1 MADVRKETDNNEEQA
16 KSNIESLKGR
26 IIATN
31 KLYKYLTSA
40 KKDAEEKAK
49 KITSLN
55 NSLEEAQKMID
66 TRDKEY
72 KSLEAK
78 YNQLLASSGDDP
90 VELQNKIQSLQQA
103 ILTLTQE
110 KQKAESAVSSN
121 TIYIKQLEAQC
132 ESLRETSGKKTQG
145 SAKQNA
151 EIKRLQQ
158 ELKTKT
164 QEVQELKEQLEEE
177 REQKDKAEDELMELQ
192 INHEMVNTKQKE
204 TNDELQEFKQK
215 YETLDNE
222 LNQLKDAYDKLQTK
236 LIMAEKAATE
246 ATAKAEALSH
256 ASQPIYNDSSLKEQL
271 QAAKAE
277 LKLSK
282 FENEFLRNQ
291 IKSMYINQEKSS
303 NQLSDEETTT
313 TTHDLSFSSTTS
325 TPVQP
330 PKPIQQRPL
339 VTSHNKSPASSA
351 IPPALPS
358 SFVNRNETSSKT
370 QQALPSPVRKPL
382 LKSTPIRSPVVQP
395 TTRPLSL
402 SRTTTPSTPLTPST
416 PIPKEQ
422 IDKTAYRVTG
432 LIPPPP
438 IISSTLTKP
447 TTSNS
452 SKSKLEKFANS
463 RNPSKLI
470 GSNPTPVSKKRPS
483 KTVDVSELP
492 ESKKQKQDN
501 KYLKIADQSVNT
513 KYTLPSHIDISHELE
528 PILSEIDA
536 CYEKIKSAANPSELS
551 DTTFGIPGGLR
562 ISVPGTV
569 DKREKLYAWLLW
581 ALVHENTEAYD
592 KVLKALSAIVAERI
606 QSTKSQTILMRYV
619 RLVSILCKEHGDL
632 SRMRVICFDI
642 VRYSKCVANTT
653 ACLLNIA
660 CIYNESISLIE
671 QQQQQRQPWELQT
684 VICSALAHMV
694 NASHNKTVK
703 ETYSRLVTLC
713 QWSSPHDIVPLQSVI
728 SQAAITMKSSDF
740 KELYNK
746 NKAAFKQQTFCI
758 IKSLELAFSTINN
771 WTTIYNDFIR
781 NTLWPMIGDEVL
793 DGLCLELLGVLG
805 SLGVGEGTAGH
816 DKSGVMVL
824 LHKLM
829 SVLKADLSPDMKH
842 LQYSAVHGATL
853 LSRNKPEY
861 LKSIQKWLDDN
872 KAKK

>member
-1 MADVRKETDNNEEQA
+1 MADVRKETDNNEEQT
-16 KSNIESLKGR
+16 KSTIESLKGR

-40 KKDAEEKAK
+40 KQDAEEKAK
-49 KITSLN
+49 KIASLN
-55 NSLEEAQKMID
+55 NSLEEAQRIID

-72 KSLEAK
+72 KSLETK

-132 ESLRETSGKKTQG
+132 ESLRETSGKKTHG

-177 REQKDKAEDELMELQ
+177 REQKDKVEDELMELQ

-215 YETLDNE
+215 YETLDSE
-222 LNQLKDAYDKLQTK
+222 FNQLKDAYGKLQTK

-246 ATAKAEALSH
+246 AIAKAEAASH

-271 QAAKAE
+271 QTAKAE

-291 IKSMYINQEKSS
+291 IKSMYINQEKSG

-330 PKPIQQRPL
+330 PKPIQKRSL
-339 VTSHNKSPASSA
+339 VTPHKKSPASSA

-358 SFVNRNETSSKT
+358 SLVNSNETSSKT
-370 QQALPSPVRKPL
+370 QQALPPPVSKPL
-382 LKSTPIRSPVVQP
+382 LKLTPTRSPVVQP
-395 TTRPLSL
+395 ATTPLSL
-402 SRTTTPSTPLTPST
+402 SRTTTPPTSSTPST
-416 PIPKEQ
+416 SIPKEQ

-438 IISSTLTKP
+438 IIPPPPTKP

-463 RNPSKLI
+463 RNPSRLI

-492 ESKKQKQDN
+492 EPKKQKQDS

-513 KYTLPSHIDISHELE
+513 KYTLPSHIDLSHELE
-528 PILSEIDA
+528 SILSEIDA

-581 ALVHENTEAYD
+581 ALIHENTEAYD

-606 QSTKSQTILMRYV
+606 QSTKPQTILMRYM
-619 RLVSILCKEHGDL
+619 RLVSILCKEHDDL

-653 ACLLNIA
+653 ACLLNVA

-671 QQQQQRQPWELQT
+671 QQQQQQRQPWELQT
-684 VICSALAHMV
+684 VICSAVAHMV

-703 ETYSRLVTLC
+703 ETYSRIVTLC
-713 QWSSPHDIVPLQSVI
+713 QWASPHDIVPLQSVI
-728 SQAAITMKSSDF
+728 SQVAITMKSPNF
-740 KELYNK
+740 KELHNK
-746 NKAAFKQQTFCI
+746 NKAAFKQQMFCI

-805 SLGVGEGTAGH
+805 SLGVGEGAAGH

-829 SVLKADLSPDMKH
+829 SVLKADLSPGRCH
-842 LQYSAVHGATL
+842 
-853 LSRNKPEY
+853 
-861 LKSIQKWLDDN
+861 
-872 KAKK
+872 

>member
-1 MADVRKETDNNEEQA
+1 MANVRKETDNNEEQT
-16 KSNIESLKGR
+16 KSTIESLKGR

-40 KKDAEEKAK
+40 KKGKILFYYCSLFNRAFSLDAEEKAK
-49 KITSLN
+49 KIASLN

-177 REQKDKAEDELMELQ
+177 REQKDKVEDELMELQ

-222 LNQLKDAYDKLQTK
+222 FNQLKDAYGKLQTK

-246 ATAKAEALSH
+246 ATAKAEAVSH
-256 ASQPIYNDSSLKEQL
+256 ASQSVYNDSSLKEQL
-271 QAAKAE
+271 QTAKAE

-282 FENEFLRNQ
+282 FENEFLRSQ
-291 IKSMYINQEKSS
+291 IKSMYINQEKNG

-313 TTHDLSFSSTTS
+313 TTHDLSFSSTAS

-330 PKPIQQRPL
+330 PKPIQKRPL
-339 VTSHNKSPASSA
+339 VTPHNKLPASSA

-358 SFVNRNETSSKT
+358 SLVNRNETSSKT
-370 QQALPSPVRKPL
+370 QQALPSPVHQPL
-382 LKSTPIRSPVVQP
+382 LKSTPTRSPVVQP
-395 TTRPLSL
+395 TTKPLSL
-402 SRTTTPSTPLTPST
+402 SRTTTPPTPLTPPTS
-416 PIPKEQ
+416 IPKEQ

-438 IISSTLTKP
+438 IIPPTLTKS
-447 TTSNS
+447 TASNS
-452 SKSKLEKFANS
+452 SRSKLEKFANS
-463 RNPSKLI
+463 RNPSRLI

-492 ESKKQKQDN
+492 EPKKQKQDN

-513 KYTLPSHIDISHELE
+513 KYTLPSHIDLSHELE

-592 KVLKALSAIVAERI
+592 KVLKTLSAIVAERI
-606 QSTKSQTILMRYV
+606 QLTKSQTILMRYV

-671 QQQQQRQPWELQT
+671 QQQQRQPWELQT

-703 ETYSRLVTLC
+703 ETYSRLVALC
-713 QWSSPHDIVPLQSVI
+713 QWSSPHDIVPLQSII
-728 SQAAITMKSSDF
+728 SQVAITMKSPDF

-829 SVLKADLSPDMKH
+829 SVLKADLSPGRCH
-842 LQYSAVHGATL
+842 SGT
-853 LSRNKPEY
+853 SINKRLTY
-861 LKSIQKWLDDN
+861 
-872 KAKK
+872 

>member
-1 MADVRKETDNNEEQA
+1 MADVRKETDSNEEQT
-16 KSNIESLKGR
+16 KSTIESLKSR

-40 KKDAEEKAK
+40 K
-49 KITSLN
+49 
-55 NSLEEAQKMID
+55 Q
-66 TRDKEY
+66 
-72 KSLEAK
+72 
-78 YNQLLASSGDDP
+78 GDNP
-90 VELQNKIQSLQQA
+90 VELQNKIQSLQQT

-158 ELKTKT
+158 ELMTKT

-177 REQKDKAEDELMELQ
+177 REQKDKVEDELMELQ

-204 TNDELQEFKQK
+204 TNDELQEFKKK

-222 LNQLKDAYDKLQTK
+222 FNQLKDAYGKLQTK

-246 ATAKAEALSH
+246 ATAKAEAASH

-291 IKSMYINQEKSS
+291 IKSMYINQEKNGS
-303 NQLSDEETTT
+303 QLSDEETTT
-313 TTHDLSFSSTTS
+313 TTHDLSFSSAAS

-330 PKPIQQRPL
+330 SKPIQKRPL
-339 VTSHNKSPASSA
+339 VTSQNKSPASSA
-351 IPPALPS
+351 IPSALPS
-358 SFVNRNETSSKT
+358 SLVNSNETSSKT

-382 LKSTPIRSPVVQP
+382 LKSTHTKSPVVQP
-395 TTRPLSL
+395 TTKPLSL
-402 SRTTTPSTPLTPST
+402 SQTTTPPTPLTSST
-416 PIPKEQ
+416 SIPKEQ

-438 IISSTLTKP
+438 IIPPTPTKL

-452 SKSKLEKFANS
+452 SRSKLEKFANS

-483 KTVDVSELP
+483 TTVDVSELP
-492 ESKKQKQDN
+492 EPKKQKQDN

-513 KYTLPSHIDISHELE
+513 KYTLPSHIDLSHELE
-528 PILSEIDA
+528 SILSEIDA

-562 ISVPGTV
+562 ISVP
-569 DKREKLYAWLLW
+569 
-581 ALVHENTEAYD
+581 EAYD
-592 KVLKALSAIVAERI
+592 KMLKALSAIVAERI
-606 QSTKSQTILMRYV
+606 QSTKPQTTLMRYI

-632 SRMRVICFDI
+632 SRMRVVCFDI

-653 ACLLNIA
+653 ACLLNVA
-660 CIYNESISLIE
+660 CIYNESISLIG
-671 QQQQQRQPWELQT
+671 QQQRQPWELQT
-684 VICSALAHMV
+684 VICSAVAHMV

-703 ETYSRLVTLC
+703 ETYSRIVTLC

-728 SQAAITMKSSDF
+728 SQVAITMKSPDF
-740 KELYNK
+740 KELYSK

-805 SLGVGEGTAGH
+805 SLGVGEGAAGH

-842 LQYSAVHGATL
+842 LQYSALHGAIL

-872 KAKK
+872 NNKAKK

>member
-1 MADVRKETDNNEEQA
+1 MADVRKETDSNEEQT
-16 KSNIESLKGR
+16 KSTIESLKSR

-40 KKDAEEKAK
+40 KQDAEEKAK
-49 KITSLN
+49 KIASLN
-55 NSLEEAQKMID
+55 NSLEEALKMID

-72 KSLEAK
+72 KSLETK

-90 VELQNKIQSLQQA
+90 VELQNKIQSLQQT

-158 ELKTKT
+158 ELMTKT

-177 REQKDKAEDELMELQ
+177 REQKDKVEDELMELQ

-204 TNDELQEFKQK
+204 TNDELQEFKKK

-222 LNQLKDAYDKLQTK
+222 FNQLKDAYGKLQTK

-246 ATAKAEALSH
+246 ATAKAEAASH

-291 IKSMYINQEKSS
+291 IKSMYINQEKNGS
-303 NQLSDEETTT
+303 QLSDEETTT
-313 TTHDLSFSSTTS
+313 TTHDLSFSSAAS

-330 PKPIQQRPL
+330 SKPIQKRPL
-339 VTSHNKSPASSA
+339 VTSQNKSPASSA
-351 IPPALPS
+351 IPSALPS
-358 SFVNRNETSSKT
+358 SLVNSNETSSKT

-382 LKSTPIRSPVVQP
+382 LKSTHTKSPVVQP
-395 TTRPLSL
+395 TTKPLSL
-402 SRTTTPSTPLTPST
+402 SQTTTPPTPLTSST
-416 PIPKEQ
+416 SIPKEQ

-438 IISSTLTKP
+438 IIPPTPTKL

-452 SKSKLEKFANS
+452 SRSKLEKFANS

-483 KTVDVSELP
+483 TTVDVSELP
-492 ESKKQKQDN
+492 EPKKQKQDN

-513 KYTLPSHIDISHELE
+513 KYTLPSHIDLSHELE
-528 PILSEIDA
+528 SILSEIDA

-592 KVLKALSAIVAERI
+592 KMLKALSAIVAERI
-606 QSTKSQTILMRYV
+606 QSTKPQTTLMRYI

-632 SRMRVICFDI
+632 SRMRVVCFDI

-653 ACLLNIA
+653 ACLLNVA
-660 CIYNESISLIE
+660 CIYNESISLIG
-671 QQQQQRQPWELQT
+671 QQQRQPWELQT
-684 VICSALAHMV
+684 VICSAVAHMV

-703 ETYSRLVTLC
+703 ETYSRIVTLC

-728 SQAAITMKSSDF
+728 SQVAITMKSPDF
-740 KELYNK
+740 KELYSK

-805 SLGVGEGTAGH
+805 SLGVGEGAAGH

-842 LQYSAVHGATL
+842 LQYSALHGAIL

-872 KAKK
+872 NNKAKK